1 MTNRSCRHRLR
12 VAAALAALPAL
23 FAVALWM
30 PIPGVGNAGLEQ
42 VIATV
47 QTRLPG
53 WSVVQATDTWEG
65 DYAVVA
71 SCGGQEIGFQYVPG
85 HGLPPNFAWLQPNN
99 EFSRTRL
106 IEISDYAGVLVWR
119 PQPLANRT
127 LSCQEELAQTSQGP
141 QSARALAPIE

>member
-1 MTNRSCRHRLR
+1 MV
-12 VAAALAALPAL
+12 VALVALPAL
-23 FAVALWM
+23 FAAALWI
-30 PIPGVGNAGLEQ
+30 PIPRVGNPGLAR

-53 WSVVQATDTWEG
+53 WSVVQATGTWEG

-71 SCGGQEIGFQYVPG
+71 SCGGEAIGFQYVPG

-106 IEISDYAGVLVWR
+106 VQVSDYPGVLVWR

-127 LSCQEELAQTSQGP
+127 LSCGEELAELGKGP
-141 QSARALAPIE
+141 GVGRALAPIE